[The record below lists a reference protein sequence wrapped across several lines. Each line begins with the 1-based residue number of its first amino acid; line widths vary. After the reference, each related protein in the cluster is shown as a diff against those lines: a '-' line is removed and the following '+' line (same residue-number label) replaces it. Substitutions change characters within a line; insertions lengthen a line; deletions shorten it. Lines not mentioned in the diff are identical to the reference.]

1 MVQMQKRYLGLDSHF
16 TYGNL
21 FRFVLSPILM
31 MVFTSIYGVVDGFFI
46 SNFSEATPEACKTA
60 FSAINVIMPITMILG
75 AVGFMIGTGGTAIVS
90 KTLGE
95 GDKERANNY
104 FSFLIYATV
113 VIGIIISVVAII
125 FLESIAR
132 LLGIDDQM
140 MPFALTYGR
149 IVIAFT
155 PTYMLQS
162 MFQSFFITAERP
174 KLGFKAT
181 LIAGCTNMVLDAL
194 FVWLFKWSVAGAAI
208 ATGISQLV
216 GAIIPIVYFTSK
228 RNDSLLRLGKGN
240 FNGKVLL
247 DTCTNGA
254 SELVSNISGSIVSI
268 VFNKQLINIAGQD
281 GPAAYGVMMYVN
293 FIYVAIFIGYAIGTA
308 PIIGFN
314 YGAKNKDELKN
325 IFTKSLKIMAVFG
338 VIMTILAF
346 LLAKPISKI
355 FVGYDENLYNMTV
368 NAFRLFCFSFVFTG
382 FGIFGSSMFTALGN
396 GAVSAIISFLR
407 TLVFQI
413 ACVLVLPIFWGINGV
428 WLSMLFAE
436 ILSSLVTIIFWI
448 TKRKKYGYV

>member
-1 MVQMQKRYLGLDSHF
+1 MQKRYLGLDSHF

-46 SNFSEATPEACKTA
+46 SNFSEPTAEACKTA
-60 FSAINVIMPITMILG
+60 FSAVNVIMPVTMILG
-75 AVGFMIGTGGTAIVS
+75 ALGFMIGTGGTAIVS

-95 GDKERANNY
+95 GDKKKANEY
-104 FSFLIYATV
+104 FSFLVYAAV
-113 VIGIIISVVAII
+113 IIGIVASVVTII
-125 FLESIAR
+125 FLEDIAK
-132 LLGIDDQM
+132 LLGVTDAM
-140 MPFALTYGR
+140 MPYALTYGR
-149 IVIAFT
+149 IVVTFT
-155 PTYMLQS
+155 PAFMLQS

-174 KLGFKAT
+174 KLGFTST
-181 LIAGCTNMVLDAL
+181 LVAGGTNMVLDAL
-194 FVWLFKWSVAGAAI
+194 FVWIFKWSVAGAAV
-208 ATGISQLV
+208 ATGISQVV

-228 RNDSLLRLGKGN
+228 RNDSLLRLGKGT

-247 DTCTNGA
+247 DTCTNGS
-254 SELVSNISGSIVSI
+254 SELVSNISSSVVSI
-268 VFNKQLINIAGQD
+268 VFNKQLMNLAD
-281 GPAAYGVMMYVN
+281 ENGPAAYGVMMYVN

-314 YGAKNKDELKN
+314 YGAKNQTELKN
-325 IFTKSLKIMAVFG
+325 IFTKSLKIMGFFG
-338 VIMTILAF
+338 IIMSLLAF
-346 LLAKPISKI
+346 VLAKPISWV
-355 FVGYDENLYNMTV
+355 FVGRDEELFNMTV
-368 NAFRLFCFSFVFTG
+368 SAFKLFCFSFVFTG

-413 ACVLVLPIFWGINGV
+413 ACVLILPEFLGITGV

-436 ILSSLVTIIFWI
+436 IMSTIVTVIFWI

>member
-1 MVQMQKRYLGLDSHF
+1 MQKRYIGLDSHF

-46 SNFSEATPEACKTA
+46 SNFSETTPEACTTA
-60 FSAINVIMPITMILG
+60 FSAVNVIMPVTMILG
-75 AVGFMIGTGGTAIVS
+75 AFGFMIGTGGTAIVS

-95 GDKERANNY
+95 GNREKANDY
-104 FSFLIYATV
+104 FSFLIYATI
-113 VIGIIISVVAII
+113 VIGIVLSVLTII
-125 FLESIAR
+125 FLEPIAK
-132 LLGIDDQM
+132 LLGVDENM
-140 MPFALTYGR
+140 MSYALTYGR

-155 PTYMLQS
+155 PLFMLQS

-174 KLGFKAT
+174 KLGFTST
-181 LIAGCTNMVLDAL
+181 LAAGCTNMVLDAV
-194 FVWLFKWSVAGAAI
+194 FVMIFRWGVAGAAV

-216 GAIIPIVYFTSK
+216 GAVIPIVYFTSK
-228 RNDSLLRLGKGN
+228 RNDSLLRLGKGT

-247 DTCTNGA
+247 DTCTNGS

-268 VFNKQLINIAGQD
+268 VFNKQLMNLVGEN

-293 FIYVAIFIGYAIGTA
+293 FIYLAIFIGYAIGTA
-308 PIIGFN
+308 PVIGYN
-314 YGAKNKDELKN
+314 YGAKNTLELKN
-325 IFTKSLKIMAVFG
+325 IFKKSLKIMAVFG
-338 VIMTILAF
+338 VTMTVLAF
-346 LLAKPISKI
+346 VLAEPVSKI
-355 FVGYDENLYNMTV
+355 FVGQNPELYQMTV

-396 GAVSAIISFLR
+396 GAISAIISFLR

-413 ACVLVLPIFWGINGV
+413 ACVLILPKFFGINGV

-436 ILSSLVTIIFWI
+436 ILSTLVTVAFFIV
-448 TKRKKYGYV
+448 KRKKYNYI